1 MTLSVWHILGI
12 LLTLVLI
19 AGVSAYSGKKVKSAS
34 DFSTGGGKA
43 GSLIVAG
50 TIMGTLV
57 SGQATIGTAQLAF
70 TFGMSAWWFTLGSG
84 IGCLILALG
93 YAKSLRHS
101 GQTTL
106 LGVISAEYGRGAGY
120 TGSVLSSLGIFFS
133 MISQMLACT
142 ALLTAIF
149 PINALVALLISI
161 TLMAV
166 YVIFGGVWGAGMGG
180 VVKLVLLYVACGVGA
195 VIVISLAGG
204 FDGLM
209 DTLRSLFSG
218 TPLGELSGIK
228 TDADVSD
235 RFTSLIAR
243 GAGKDI
249 GSGLSL
255 LLGVL
260 STQTYAQAIWSAKT
274 DKAAKRGALIS
285 ALLIP
290 PIGIACILIGLY
302 MRGNYITSDEIQALL
317 TAGQAIP
324 EGLKEIASASQAFPM
339 FILNHVPKLLGGIV
353 LGTLLITIVGGGSGL
368 SLGVATIAVNDIIK
382 KLTRKLDEPKKA
394 LLATRIAIVIALFAA
409 AAVAFA
415 VPGAIINDFGFLSM
429 GLRGAVVFIPLSY
442 ALFLK
447 GRVDSR
453 CVFASIIAGPVAVL
467 LGNLLSLPF
476 DSLFLGMA
484 VCVLCVAA
492 SAFIPKKKL

>member
-1 MTLSVWHILGI
+1 MTVYIWHIIGI
-12 LLTLVLI
+12 VVTLILI
-19 AGVSAYSGKKVKSAS
+19 AAVSAYSGKKVKNAS
-34 DFSTGGGKA
+34 DFVSGGGKA
-43 GSLIVAG
+43 GSFIVTG

-70 TFGMSAWWFTLGSG
+70 TYGMSAWWFTLGSG
-84 IGCLILALG
+84 IGCLVLALG

-106 LGVISAEYGRGAGY
+106 LGVISSQYGRGSGY

-149 PINALVALLISI
+149 PISPAVSLVIAIA
-161 TLMAV
+161 LMAV

-180 VVKLVLLYVACGVGA
+180 VVKLILLYIACGVGA
-195 VIVISLAGG
+195 VIVIYLAGG
-204 FDGLM
+204 LDGVIGSVKEL
-209 DTLRSLFSG
+209 LVG
-218 TPLGELSGIK
+218 TSLGENMGII
-228 TDADVSD
+228 TDADVNA
-235 RFTSLIAR
+235 RFTSLVAR

-274 DKAAKRGALIS
+274 DKSAKRGALLS
-285 ALLIP
+285 AFLIP

-302 MRGNYITSDEIQALL
+302 MRGHYITADEVNALISS
-317 TAGQAIP
+317 GQAIP
-324 EGLKEIASASQAFPM
+324 EGLGQIASSSQAFPM
-339 FILNHVPKLLGGIV
+339 FILNHMPALLGGIV

-382 KLTRKLDEPKKA
+382 KLTRKLDDPKRA
-394 LLATRIAIVIALFAA
+394 LLTTRIAIVIALFSA

-429 GLRGAVVFIPLSY
+429 GLRGAVVFIPVTC
-442 ALFLK
+442 ALFMK
-447 GRVDSR
+447 SR
-453 CVFASIIAGPVAVL
+453 INSKCILASMIAGPIAVL
-467 LGNLLSLPF
+467 VGNMLSLPF
-476 DSLFLGMA
+476 DSLFLGIGVA
-484 VCVLCVAA
+484 VLCVAA
-492 SAFIPKKKL
+492 SLFIPKKKI